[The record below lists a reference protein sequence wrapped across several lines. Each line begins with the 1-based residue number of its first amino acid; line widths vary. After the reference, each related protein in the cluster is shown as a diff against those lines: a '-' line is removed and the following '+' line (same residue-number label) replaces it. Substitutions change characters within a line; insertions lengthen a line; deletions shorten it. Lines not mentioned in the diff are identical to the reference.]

1 MAIVSTEP
9 TADNL
14 AKDLI
19 SSEDNESS
27 REDDPKTAEKEEGY
41 SV

>member
-14 AKDLI
+14 VEDLI
-19 SSEDNESS
+19 NNEDNESS
-27 REDDPKTAEKEEGY
+27 REDDPATAEKEEGY